1 MQSETT
7 TPQAVPVRTPRSE
20 DGAQAPAVLLRDIRH
35 RFGDLE
41 VLGGLTLEV
50 PAGETVALV
59 GPSGCG
65 KSTLLEIACG
75 LQHPS
80 SGTVAAVAA
89 ALVPQRDALLPWADA
104 LDNAA
109 LPLRLQG
116 MARAEARRRAEPLL
130 AELGLSGFERAHPA
144 QLSGGMRQRVAFAR
158 ALLTGRGVLCLDE
171 PFGALDAITRAEIHR
186 WLAGALA
193 SQPRTVLLVTHD
205 IEEALVLADRVCVLS
220 PRPARIVA
228 ELAVPGARP
237 RDPAD
242 PALIALR
249 RQALEAL
256 RAC

>member
-7 TPQAVPVRTPRSE
+7 TPQAVTVRTPQGE

-35 RFGDLE
+35 DFGDLH
-41 VLGGLTLEV
+41 VLAGLTLEV
-50 PAGETVALV
+50 AAGETVALV

-75 LQHPS
+75 LQRPS
-80 SGTVAAVAA
+80 SGTVAATPA

-109 LPLRLQG
+109 LPLRLQHVT
-116 MARAEARRRAEPLL
+116 RAEARRRAEPLL
-130 AELGLSGFERAHPA
+130 AELGLSGFERARPA

-158 ALLTGRGVLCLDE
+158 ALLTGRDVLCLDE

-193 SQPRTVLLVTHD
+193 VQPRTVLLVTHD